1 MEERTALNL
10 DEKIQKLINN
20 YTELKNKYADLVIA
34 NAELEKELADL
45 RNYKTINSTKLME
58 LEASTNK
65 QSEEIEFLREENKSL
80 RSQVDNYD
88 NKMKEASTKI
98 DSIFDQLKDI

>member
-1 MEERTALNL
+1 MEDSTALNL

-58 LEASTNK
+58 LEASTSK

>member
-1 MEERTALNL
+1 MEERTVINL

-20 YTELKNKYADLVIA
+20 YTELKNKYANLVLA
-34 NAELEKELADL
+34 NAELEKESRELKE
-45 RNYKTINSTKLME
+45 YKSNNSEKLIE
-58 LEASTNK
+58 LETSCSK
-65 QSEEIEFLREENKSL
+65 QNEEIEFLRDENRSL
-80 RSQVDNYD
+80 RSQVENYD